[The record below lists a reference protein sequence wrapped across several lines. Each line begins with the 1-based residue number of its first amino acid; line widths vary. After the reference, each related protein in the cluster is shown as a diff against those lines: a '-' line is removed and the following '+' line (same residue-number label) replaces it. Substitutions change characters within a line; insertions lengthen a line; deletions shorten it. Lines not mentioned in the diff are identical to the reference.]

1 MFAIIQHNVYM
12 MYTLLLLF
20 ADVEVLFQRNNS
32 DGLNSIAVDW
42 VNDELYWIE
51 RHDTGY
57 RVC

>member
-32 DGLNSIAVDW
+32 VGLSSIAVDW